1 MKIFK
6 YALLAIPF
14 LYFSCSDDDDSVP
27 PPINEEEVITT
38 MIVTLTPHAPAGFDT
53 VTLTTFDSDG
63 DGPTQPEITVSGPI
77 SSLMSY
83 DGSIQW
89 LNEMEEETEDV
100 TLEILQEDEE
110 HQVFFGIGDGLPL
123 QVQYND
129 EDEDGNPVGVYFILA
144 PIDDTGVT
152 GSGILTVT
160 LVHEP
165 LKPNGGDLDLALSE
179 EGSIDIQTAFDVEVN

>member
-27 PPINEEEVITT
+27 EPINEEEVITT
-38 MIVTLTPHAPAGFDT
+38 MIVTLTPHAPMGFDT
-53 VTLTTFDSDG
+53 VTLTTRDLDG
-63 DGPTQPEITVSGPI
+63 DGPNEPVLEVSGPI
-77 SSLMSY
+77 SSLTSY

-89 LNEMEEETEDV
+89 LNEMEDEPEDI
-100 TLEILQEDEE
+100 TLEVIEEADE
-110 HQVFFGIGDGLPL
+110 HQVFFSASSGLPL
-123 QVQYND
+123 AFSDLDTDNNG
-129 EDEDGNPVGVYFILA
+129 EPLGVNFIMFPTIEGA
-144 PIDDTGVT
+144 SAS
-152 GSGILTVT
+152 GSITVT

-179 EGSIDIQTAFDVEVN
+179 EGSIDIQTSFDVVVE